1 MNHAQDRP
9 TLTLQL
15 AGRLWDFLSAGRG
28 HQPCDVLV
36 VCGSYDLRV
45 MDHAAALLQQGIA
58 PHMLISGNTGNWT
71 RDLWNRPEAEVFAER
86 AQALGVKRQQ
96 ILLEPQARSFAEN
109 LAFARAMCPDARRV
123 TFVTK
128 PNSVR
133 RVTQTQPIHWPDI
146 DFSVDAPDFAFP
158 WGVSNMVGVFGLIE
172 EMVGDVHRL
181 LRYPRLGFQQAL
193 HIPAEVLDA
202 WQQLIALGYNR
213 HLLRGS
219 ALDDLPTASGAS
231 TANRSRAG

>member
-1 MNHAQDRP
+1 M
-9 TLTLQL
+9 QL
-15 AGRLWDFLSAGRG
+15 AGRLWDFLSAGRR

-36 VCGSYDLRV
+36 VCGSYDIRV
-45 MDHAAALLQQGIA
+45 VDHAAGLLQQGIA
-58 PHMLISGNTGNWT
+58 PSMLISGNTGNWT
-71 RDLWNRPEAEVFAER
+71 RDLWDRPEAEIFAER
-86 AQALGVKRQQ
+86 ALALGVSPQQ
-96 ILLEPQARSFAEN
+96 LLLEPQARSFAEN

-128 PNSVR
+128 PNSIR
-133 RVTQTQPIHWPDI
+133 RVAQTQPIHWPDI
-146 DFSVDAPDFAFP
+146 DCAVDAPDFTFP

-172 EMVGDVHRL
+172 EMVGDIHRL

-193 HIPAEVLDA
+193 PIPAEVLDA

-219 ALDDLPTASGAS
+219 ALDDMPAP
-231 TANRSRAG
+231 RSQTVE

>member
-1 MNHAQDRP
+1 MMEAAGERTTP
-9 TLTLQL
+9 TLQL
-15 AGRLWDFLSAGRG
+15 AGQLWDFLSAGRG
-28 HQPCDVLV
+28 HRPCDVLV

-45 MDHAAALLQQGIA
+45 AEHAAALLQQGIA
-58 PHMLISGNTGNWT
+58 PRMLISGNTGNWT
-71 RDLWNRPEAEVFAER
+71 RELWNRPEAEVFAER
-86 AQALGVKRQQ
+86 ALELGVSHQQ
-96 ILLEPQARSFAEN
+96 LLLEPRARSFAEN
-109 LAFARAMCPDARRV
+109 LAFARTMCPDARCI

-128 PNSVR
+128 PNSIR

-146 DFSVDAPDFAFP
+146 DCAVDAPDFAFP

-172 EMVGDVHRL
+172 EMVGDIHRL

-193 HIPAEVLDA
+193 PIPDEVLDA

-219 ALDDLPTASGAS
+219 ALDDLPT
-231 TANRSRAG
+231 

>member
-1 MNHAQDRP
+1 MAMSQADNRP
-9 TLTLQL
+9 TPTLQL
-15 AGRLWDFLSAGRG
+15 AGMLWDFLSAGRS
-28 HQPCDVLV
+28 HRPCDVLV
-36 VCGSYDLRV
+36 VCGSYDIRV
-45 MDHAAALLQQGIA
+45 VEHAAGLLQQGIA
-58 PHMLISGNTGNWT
+58 SLMLISGNTGNWT

-86 AQALGVKRQQ
+86 ALQLGVSPQQ
-96 ILLEPQARSFAEN
+96 LLLEPQARSFAEN
-109 LAFARAMCPDARRV
+109 LALSRALCPQAECV

-128 PNSVR
+128 PNSIR

-146 DFSVDAPDFAFP
+146 DYAVDAPDLVFP

-172 EMVGDVHRL
+172 EMVGDIHRL

-193 HIPAEVLDA
+193 NIPDSVLEA

-219 ALDDLPTASGAS
+219 ALDDLPPYCKLQI
-231 TANRSRAG
+231 

>member
-28 HQPCDVLV
+28 HQACDVLV

-109 LAFARAMCPDARRV
+109 LALARAMCPDARRV

-146 DFSVDAPDFAFP
+146 DCAVDAPDFAFP

-193 HIPAEVLDA
+193 PIPDEVLDA